1 MALSRVTSSV
11 DAGNEY
17 AFLGVVKCVY
27 VHDSSTE
34 APCMYSVYML
44 GLGGA
49 VELATARIMKSFGA

>member
-27 VHDSSTE
+27 VHDSSMGS
-34 APCMYSVYML
+34 PLYV
-44 GLGGA
+44 
-49 VELATARIMKSFGA
+49 